1 LSSTCPEPGKR
12 AQRTL
17 IVAHRGA
24 SGYLP
29 EHTAAAKV
37 LGYGQ
42 GADLLEQDVVAT
54 RDGELVV
61 LHDIWLDDV
70 SDVAARFPG
79 RQRVDG
85 HFYVIDF
92 TRAELAEI
100 SLEERRR
107 PGTRDLLYPG
117 RFPSSSQLFRITSLE
132 DEIRLIAGL
141 NRSTGRKVGIYPE
154 IKEPRWHRQAG
165 IDLTRLV
172 HDALMRSREML
183 AGPLFLQSFDSDVLR
198 RLHEEFATPW
208 PLVQLLSRE
217 RAESLTTD
225 ERSLREIAALAAAVG
240 LPYTTLLWIDGGG
253 RIGATPLAQMI
264 IDAGL
269 ALHPYTL
276 RRDAP
281 QLRGIS
287 YRDALEF
294 LIEEL
299 AVEALFCDFPDDA
312 VAIRDGSAA

>member
-1 LSSTCPEPGKR
+1 MSLTCPEPGQR
-12 AQRTL
+12 ARRTL

-37 LGYGQ
+37 LGYGL

-70 SDVAARFPG
+70 SDVASRFPG
-79 RQRVDG
+79 RQRADG
-85 HFYVIDF
+85 RFYVIDF
-92 TRAELAEI
+92 TRAELGEI
-100 SLEERRR
+100 CLEERRR
-107 PGTRDLLYPG
+107 PGGQEPLYPG
-117 RFPSSSQLFRITSLE
+117 RFASSSPLFRITSLE

-141 NRSTGRKVGIYPE
+141 NRSTGRQVGIYPE
-154 IKEPRWHRQAG
+154 IKEPDWHQQGG

-172 HDALMRSREML
+172 HGALTKSRELL
-183 AGPLFLQSFDSDVLR
+183 AGPVFLQSFDSQTLR
-198 RLHEEFATPW
+198 RLREEFATPW
-208 PLVQLLSRE
+208 PLVQLLNRG
-217 RAESLTTD
+217 RAESLA
-225 ERSLREIAALAAAVG
+225 RNAKSLHELAALASAVG
-240 LPYTTLLWIDGGG
+240 LPYTTLMSIDGG
-253 RIGATPLAQMI
+253 RIRASPLARKL
-264 IDAGL
+264 IDMGL

-276 RRDAP
+276 RRDVP
-281 QLRGIS
+281 PPSGIS
-287 YRDALEF
+287 YRDALGF
-294 LIEEL
+294 LIKEL

>member
-1 LSSTCPEPGKR
+1 M
-12 AQRTL
+12 

-29 EHTAAAKV
+29 EHTTAAKV
-37 LGYGQ
+37 LGYGL

-70 SDVAARFPG
+70 SDVASRFPG
-79 RQRVDG
+79 RRRADG
-85 HFYVIDF
+85 RFYVFDF
-92 TRAELAEI
+92 TRAELGEI
-100 SLEERRR
+100 CLEERRR
-107 PGTRDLLYPG
+107 PGEQELLYPG
-117 RFPSSSQLFRITSLE
+117 RFPSSSPLFRITSLE

-141 NRSTGRKVGIYPE
+141 NRSTGRQVGIYPE
-154 IKEPRWHRQAG
+154 IKEPAWHQQG
-165 IDLTRLV
+165 GMDLTRLV
-172 HDALMRSREML
+172 HGALTKSREL
-183 AGPLFLQSFDSDVLR
+183 LEGPVFLQSFDSEALR
-198 RLHEEFATPW
+198 RLREEFETPW
-208 PLVQLLSRE
+208 PLVQLLSRD
-217 RAESLTTD
+217 RAESLATD
-225 ERSLREIAALAAAVG
+225 KDSLREIATLAAAVG
-240 LPYTTLLWIDGGG
+240 LPYATLLSVDGGC
-253 RIGATPLAQMI
+253 ISASPLARMI

-276 RRDAP
+276 RRDVP
-281 QLRGIS
+281 PPRGIS
-287 YRDALEF
+287 YRDVLAF